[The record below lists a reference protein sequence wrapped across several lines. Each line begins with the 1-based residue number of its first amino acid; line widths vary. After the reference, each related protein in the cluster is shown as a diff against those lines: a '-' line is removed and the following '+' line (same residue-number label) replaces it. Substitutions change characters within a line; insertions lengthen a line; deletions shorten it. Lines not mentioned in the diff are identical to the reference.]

1 MNRETFEKELDALI
15 KQKDQVAENVRKN
28 ILHSTPTLDEL
39 LLMIEL
45 ENKATMILGARIAW
59 LEAENL
65 ALRLMNEWGL
75 KDNG

>member
-1 MNRETFEKELDALI
+1 MNRETFENELDALI
-15 KQKDQVAENVRKN
+15 KQKDQVAEDLRKN
-28 ILHSTPTLDEL
+28 ILHSTPTLDKL

-45 ENKATMILGARIAW
+45 ENKATMVLGARIAW

-65 ALRLMNEWGL
+65 ALRVMNEWGL